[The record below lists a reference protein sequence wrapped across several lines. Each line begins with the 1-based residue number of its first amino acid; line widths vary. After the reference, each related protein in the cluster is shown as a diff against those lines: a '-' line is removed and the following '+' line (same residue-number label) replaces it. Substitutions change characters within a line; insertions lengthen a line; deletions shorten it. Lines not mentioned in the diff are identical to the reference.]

1 MKQRTIVLLAAM
13 SLSVGVVSPAFAG
26 KTYTPTQL
34 RRMVQSGNY
43 PKQGSPSTQSQHMDY
58 SACIAKVTAVV
69 SSVQPAY
76 PTSTILSTNIARIE
90 KVWTNDAA
98 MTLSCSAPDGKLV
111 ITTAP
116 YL

>member
-1 MKQRTIVLLAAM
+1 MKQRVIALLSIV
-13 SLSVGVVSPAFAG
+13 SLSIGFVSPVFAG
-26 KTYTPTQL
+26 KTYTPAQL
-34 RRMVQSGNY
+34 RSMVQSGKY
-43 PKQGSPSTQSQHMDY
+43 PKQGKPSSQSERMDY
-58 SACIAKVTAVV
+58 STCIAKVTAIV
-69 SSVQPAY
+69 SSVQPEY

-98 MTLSCSAPDGKLV
+98 MILSCSAPDGNLV

>member
-1 MKQRTIVLLAAM
+1 M
-13 SLSVGVVSPAFAG
+13 G
-26 KTYTPTQL
+26 
-34 RRMVQSGNY
+34 
-43 PKQGSPSTQSQHMDY
+43 Y
-58 SACIAKVTAVV
+58 SACIEKVTAIVI
-69 SSVQPAY
+69 SVQPNY

-98 MTLSCSAPDGKLV
+98 MTLSCSAADGKLV